1 MRAPT
6 GSALAGATSDPA
18 SKPPVAGGD
27 GPSPGDDR
35 GRSHRGLTKA
45 LAGSVAVAVVVSQ
58 RRSLLSAVGRIGR
71 VSPVLLGLALLL
83 EVVSLA
89 AAGELQRRL
98 LDAGGVRA
106 GLGSVLA
113 LTWASGAVAASLPAG
128 AAASAVYT
136 YRHLTRRGTSSQ
148 VAGWLLAATGIVSA
162 ASLALLTIAGAQL
175 RGLLSRCTVE
185 DAVEVAA
192 LVGTV
197 ATSIGLLACAT
208 RRSGAIGQRTAR
220 LRRLAGAA
228 RKGLGLRTPS
238 ASEGFPVIGLRR
250 RQWAAVVLFGLVN
263 WTADCAVL
271 AVSMVAI
278 GAPIPWRG
286 LLLAYALSQIAAAIP
301 ILPGS
306 IGIAEGSL
314 VVVLV
319 CAGVHT
325 SDALAAALVYRLAS
339 FWLQLPPGWVAWACL
354 RKARPFDSSSG
365 VRSCPAPSLASA

>member
-1 MRAPT
+1 M
-6 GSALAGATSDPA
+6 
-18 SKPPVAGGD
+18 
-27 GPSPGDDR
+27 
-35 GRSHRGLTKA
+35 
-45 LAGSVAVAVVVSQ
+45 
-58 RRSLLSAVGRIGR
+58 
-71 VSPVLLGLALLL
+71 
-83 EVVSLA
+83 
-89 AAGELQRRL
+89 
-98 LDAGGVRA
+98 
-106 GLGSVLA
+106 
-113 LTWASGAVAASLPAG
+113 
-128 AAASAVYT
+128 
-136 YRHLTRRGTSSQ
+136 
-148 VAGWLLAATGIVSA
+148 SA

-278 GAPIPWRG
+278 GAPIRWRG